1 MSSQRFSRCQVSGC
15 GKPVSENLPK
25 RKLLTCSEHRR
36 ALVVDVNGVKSRF
49 CQQCTRM
56 HPLHEFDGAKRGCRK
71 RLKQRNLRRQTSN
84 NLTRQ
89 ACGKPSSQLH
99 QRQLG
104 TTPVKREPGDIHK
117 VERGNGPDILH
128 LLDCSCDVKMELAG
142 VENIQV
148 QNYVKENLVPT
159 STDTRSGMPD
169 NLFISSLNC
178 WEVGWDANTFY
189 FQLLIFTNSICD

>member
-89 ACGKPSSQLH
+89 ACETTWNDSCEA
-99 QRQLG
+99 G
-104 TTPVKREPGDIHK
+104 TWRYPQSRTWKW
-117 VERGNGPDILH
+117 
-128 LLDCSCDVKMELAG
+128 S
-142 VENIQV
+142 
-148 QNYVKENLVPT
+148 
-159 STDTRSGMPD
+159 
-169 NLFISSLNC
+169 
-178 WEVGWDANTFY
+178 
-189 FQLLIFTNSICD
+189 